1 MWLKLINLRSFT
13 FKRKIINRNQTIQK
27 FKLYKESDLF
37 PQKQGEE
44 PMEIKNPFELATEHK
59 LKHLTERIA
68 NQDED
73 IDTDEEILV

>member
-13 FKRKIINRNQTIQK
+13 FKRKIISRNQTIQK

-44 PMEIKNPFELATEHK
+44 PVEIKNPVVLATEYK
-59 LKHLTERIA
+59 LKHLTERIV

-73 IDTDEEILV
+73 IDTDEEILI